1 MIANSEQISHIIVV
15 FTLLILIKL
24 MLAGYTI
31 QGKSSKTHADQSESI
46 DFSWYAKR
54 RGGKETA
61 ITLIFEN
68 VSYK

>member
-1 MIANSEQISHIIVV
+1 MIANSEQISHIVVV

-31 QGKSSKTHADQSESI
+31 QGKSSKTHAHQSESI
-46 DFSWYAKR
+46 DFSYAKR
-54 RGGKETA
+54 RGGKETT